1 MKKTLS
7 VFFAFLLIITTVFW
21 LVSCNNSDG
30 VDSGSDGSN
39 TNGDP
44 SKTEESSGETDT
56 DAPKEK
62 IVFASEGKSEYKITY
77 PAQAGNDVITGA
89 TVIKNVFRS
98 KANVQ
103 LDTGTD
109 MYNSANKDYKFPEF
123 EILVGLTNRPESSEC
138 AEGLA
143 YDDYIIAVKNKKL
156 IILGGSDSATRQAAN
171 RFKDLVTSDVI
182 SFVEGV
188 VERYEHK
195 YDVSSITISGKPL
208 SDFKLIYQPR
218 ETSKYSAIADT
229 LILRLQTICGI
240 TLAKSDSVSAS
251 ADACE
256 IVFGNC
262 SASGYDKMPALAADE
277 YCVFTSGNK
286 LFIDAGSKTAL
297 NEAVEKFIEAYL
309 PLTAKGDIK
318 IDISAVKTEKIAIRK
333 IELEKG
339 ASFRAMTLN
348 VLGDN
353 LAGRADIIIEK
364 ILEYYPEV
372 VGLQECNS
380 SGQKTIVDAL
390 SDFYGSAVG
399 YIDGTTTKAYTPILY
414 RKDKLKLIESGAV
427 FFEKRY
433 TGTNTKTM
441 SWAVFEEIETGKK
454 FAVLNAHYAL
464 IAASYN
470 LGSMTNAVEGAQ
482 WREDNSRQMLEK
494 AAELK
499 NKYNGTLPVMLMG
512 DLNSNRNSK
521 SIQMLEDVYNDS
533 MNVATVSKTTG
544 MASYHSKPGQVPKAG
559 MPIDFIFVDSALI
572 NVYRHL
578 IPTDSATANISDH
591 APVITD
597 ISFK

>member
-1 MKKTLS
+1 M
-7 VFFAFLLIITTVFW
+7 
-21 LVSCNNSDG
+21 
-30 VDSGSDGSN
+30 
-39 TNGDP
+39 
-44 SKTEESSGETDT
+44 
-56 DAPKEK
+56 
-62 IVFASEGKSEYKITY
+62 
-77 PAQAGNDVITGA
+77 
-89 TVIKNVFRS
+89 
-98 KANVQ
+98 
-103 LDTGTD
+103 
-109 MYNSANKDYKFPEF
+109 
-123 EILVGLTNRPESSEC
+123 
-138 AEGLA
+138 
-143 YDDYIIAVKNKKL
+143 
-156 IILGGSDSATRQAAN
+156 
-171 RFKDLVTSDVI
+171 
-182 SFVEGV
+182 
-188 VERYEHK
+188 
-195 YDVSSITISGKPL
+195 
-208 SDFKLIYQPR
+208 
-218 ETSKYSAIADT
+218 
-229 LILRLQTICGI
+229 
-240 TLAKSDSVSAS
+240 AKGDSVSAS

-277 YCVFTSGNK
+277 YCIFTSGNK

-464 IAASYN
+464 IA
-470 LGSMTNAVEGAQ
+470 
-482 WREDNSRQMLEK
+482 R
-494 AAELK
+494 
-499 NKYNGTLPVMLMG
+499 
-512 DLNSNRNSK
+512 LNDKCR
-521 SIQMLEDVYNDS
+521 
-533 MNVATVSKTTG
+533 
-544 MASYHSKPGQVPKAG
+544 
-559 MPIDFIFVDSALI
+559 
-572 NVYRHL
+572 
-578 IPTDSATANISDH
+578 
-591 APVITD
+591 
-597 ISFK
+597 